1 MASAFNVN
9 GLVAYIEENR
19 FPLMAGTINKAKMM
33 NLVEVMPGVKGPS
46 KLPILTQSVF
56 FQADGCSFAA
66 TGNTTFTQRT
76 LTPGKV
82 KINDEWCPKDLETR
96 FFVTKMRAG
105 AHSEEVQ
112 PAEVWAKI
120 MEVYLA
126 KVALE
131 IDKNIWKGSLSAP
144 TSNNGAYWDGFITT
158 IGSGYINANL
168 GGTPLTTAFTVTN
181 GQEMAFRLYNSLAG
195 AGLTSKTDLVA
206 FVGYDTYAVLVQA
219 LVVGGATYGV
229 QINSGVNGATD
240 TDASE
245 GLSFPGINL
254 KFIPVDGLTGVKSVY
269 AGSASNFYI
278 GVDAESDFDS
288 LEVWYSKDERKVRV
302 AMEFKVGTQVA
313 FPNEIAAIVL

>member
-1 MASAFNVN
+1 
-9 GLVAYIEENR
+9 
-19 FPLMAGTINKAKMM
+19 MM

-56 FQADGCSFAA
+56 FQADGCSFDA

-105 AHSEEVQ
+105 SHSEEVQ

-144 TSNNGAYWDGFITT
+144 TSNNGSYWDGFITT

-168 GGTPLTTAFTVTN
+168 GGTPLATAFTVTN
-181 GQEMAFRLYNSLAG
+181 AQEMAFRLYNALAT

-219 LVVGGATYGV
+219 LVVGGSTYGV

-240 TDASE
+240 SDASE

-288 LEVWYSKDERKVRV
+288 LEVWYSKDDRKVRV

>member
-1 MASAFNVN
+1 MASAFNVS
-9 GLVAYIEENR
+9 GLVNYIEENA

-56 FQADGCSFAA
+56 FQADGCSFDA

-105 AHSEEVQ
+105 SHSEEVQ

-131 IDKNIWKGSLSAP
+131 IDKNIWKGSISAP
-144 TSNNGAYWDGFITT
+144 TSNNGSYWDGFITT

-168 GGTPLTTAFTVTN
+168 GGTPLATAFTVTN
-181 GQEMAFRLYNSLAG
+181 AQEMAFRLYNSLAT

-219 LVVGGATYGV
+219 LVVGGSTYGV

-240 TDASE
+240 SDASE

-288 LEVWYSKDERKVRV
+288 LEVWYSKDDRKVRV

>member
-1 MASAFNVN
+1 
-9 GLVAYIEENR
+9 
-19 FPLMAGTINKAKMM
+19 MAGTINKAKMM

-56 FQADGCSFAA
+56 FQADGCSFDA

-105 AHSEEVQ
+105 SHSEEVQ

-144 TSNNGAYWDGFITT
+144 TSNNGSYWDGFITT

-168 GGTPLTTAFTVTN
+168 GGTPLATAFTVTN
-181 GQEMAFRLYNSLAG
+181 AQEMAFRLYNALAT

-219 LVVGGATYGV
+219 LVVGGSTYGV

-240 TDASE
+240 SDASE

-288 LEVWYSKDERKVRV
+288 LEVWYSKDDRKVRV

>member
-19 FPLMAGTINKAKMM
+19 FPLMAGAINQAKMM

-56 FQADGCSFAA
+56 FQADGCSFDA

-105 AHSEEVQ
+105 SHSEEVQ

-131 IDKNIWKGSLSAP
+131 IDKNIWKGSISAP
-144 TSNNGAYWDGFITT
+144 TSNNGSYWDGFITT

-168 GGTPLTTAFTVTN
+168 GGTPLATAFTVTN
-181 GQEMAFRLYNSLAG
+181 AQEMAFRLYNSLAT

-219 LVVGGATYGV
+219 LVVGGSTYGV

-240 TDASE
+240 SNASE

-288 LEVWYSKDERKVRV
+288 LEVWYSKDDRKVRV

-313 FPNEIAAIVL
+313 FPGEIAAIVL

>member
-1 MASAFNVN
+1 
-9 GLVAYIEENR
+9 
-19 FPLMAGTINKAKMM
+19 
-33 NLVEVMPGVKGPS
+33 
-46 KLPILTQSVF
+46 
-56 FQADGCSFAA
+56 
-66 TGNTTFTQRT
+66 
-76 LTPGKV
+76 
-82 KINDEWCPKDLETR
+82 
-96 FFVTKMRAG
+96 MRAG
-105 AHSEEVQ
+105 SHSEEVQ

-144 TSNNGAYWDGFITT
+144 TSNNGSYWDGFITT

-168 GGTPLTTAFTVTN
+168 GGTPLATAFTVTN
-181 GQEMAFRLYNSLAG
+181 AQEMAFRLYNSLAT

-219 LVVGGATYGV
+219 LVVGGSTYGV

-240 TDASE
+240 SDASE

-288 LEVWYSKDERKVRV
+288 LEVWYSKDDRKVRV

>member
-1 MASAFNVN
+1 
-9 GLVAYIEENR
+9 
-19 FPLMAGTINKAKMM
+19 MAGTINKAKMM

-56 FQADGCSFAA
+56 FQADGCSFDA

-105 AHSEEVQ
+105 SHSEEVQ

-131 IDKNIWKGSLSAP
+131 IDKNIWKGSISAP
-144 TSNNGAYWDGFITT
+144 TSNNGSYWDGFITT

-168 GGTPLTTAFTVTN
+168 GGTPLATAFTVTN
-181 GQEMAFRLYNSLAG
+181 AQEMAFRLYNSLAT

-219 LVVGGATYGV
+219 LVVGGSTYGV

-240 TDASE
+240 SDASE

-288 LEVWYSKDERKVRV
+288 LEVWYSKDDRKVRV